1 MSALKKIER
10 DQHAA
15 EFAAV
20 TALLD
25 QLTASDIITRMG
37 LEARRDEIAA
47 ALAKISEEP
56 EAPTASAALFFGGK
70 PVAGSR
76 GIESEFGG
84 NAVTKFQDLVAK
96 LMADEAGSLG
106 QRGIVPNKGAATLH
120 ITNVVRGSFGFL
132 LEEVEP
138 QGQAIDTSLKVAV
151 DNAAQLL
158 SAFGE
163 TSEDKFRAAVE
174 QIDQRVLTTAQEFF
188 LLMRTSGATFRL
200 LAGEEDRSFGL
211 EAVSRAVERA
221 SSTRVTEVEEQM
233 PGQLGGFL
241 PDSHQFE
248 FRVEGRG
255 TLKGIVDRAIPSSEL
270 AEMNRTM
277 VNSNAIAT
285 FRVRRV
291 LRDGETVRESLLML
305 RLLPLHQLGFTGSNL
320 AIK

>member
-20 TALLD
+20 TTLLD
-25 QLTASDIITRMG
+25 QLTDSDFITRMG

-47 ALAKISEEP
+47 ALAEMTEAP
-56 EAPTASAALFFGGK
+56 ENPTASAALFFGGK

-96 LMADEAGSLG
+96 LMADEAGALG

-138 QGQAIDTSLKVAV
+138 QGEAIDTSLKVAV

-174 QIDQRVLTTAQEFF
+174 KIDQRVLTTAQEFF
-188 LLMRTSGATFRL
+188 SLMRTSGATFRL
-200 LAGEEDRSFGL
+200 LSGDEDRSFGL
-211 EAVSRAVERA
+211 EAVSRAADRA
-221 SSTRVTEVEEQM
+221 SSTRVTETEERIE
-233 PGQLGGFL
+233 GQLGGVL
-241 PDSHQFE
+241 PDAHQFE
-248 FRVEGRG
+248 FRSESRG
-255 TLKGIVDRAIPSSEL
+255 PLKGGVDRSIPSSDL
-270 AEMNRTM
+270 AELNRTL
-277 VNSNAIAT
+277 VNVAAVAVVK
-285 FRVRRV
+285 VRRV
-291 LRDGETVRESLLML
+291 LRDGETVRESFTLL
-305 RLLPLHQLGFTGSNL
+305 RLEPQQEASSET
-320 AIK
+320 

>member
-47 ALAKISEEP
+47 ALAGMTDEP
-56 EAPTASAALFFGGK
+56 KVPTASAALFFGGK

-96 LMADEAGSLG
+96 LMADEAGALG

-138 QGQAIDTSLKVAV
+138 QGEAIDTSLKVAV

-174 QIDQRVLTTAQEFF
+174 KIDQRVLTTAQEFF
-188 LLMRTSGATFRL
+188 SLMRTSGATFRL
-200 LAGEEDRSFGL
+200 LAGDEDRSFGP
-211 EAVSRAVERA
+211 EAVSRAAERA
-221 SSTRVTEVEEQM
+221 SSTRVTETEEQIE
-233 PGQLGGFL
+233 GQLGGVL
-241 PDSHQFE
+241 PDAHQFE
-248 FRVEGRG
+248 FRSVSRG
-255 TLKGIVDRAIPSSEL
+255 PVKGSIDRAIPSSEL
-270 AEMNRTM
+270 AELNRTL
-277 VNSNAIAT
+277 VNVDAVAT
-285 FRVRRV
+285 LKVRRV
-291 LRDGETVRESLLML
+291 LRDGEIARESFTLL
-305 RLLPLHQLGFTGSNL
+305 RLDARQEPSAAL
-320 AIK
+320 

>member
-47 ALAKISEEP
+47 ALAEMSEEP
-56 EAPTASAALFFGGK
+56 EVPTASAALFFGGK

-96 LMADEAGSLG
+96 LMADEAGALG
-106 QRGIVPNKGAATLH
+106 QRGIVPNKSAATLH

-138 QGQAIDTSLKVAV
+138 QGQVLDTSLKVAV

-163 TSEDKFRAAVE
+163 SSEDKFRAAVE

-188 LLMRTSGATFRL
+188 SLMRTSGATFRL
-200 LAGEEDRSFGL
+200 LAGDEDRSFGA
-211 EAVSRAVERA
+211 EAVSRAAERA
-221 SSTRVTEVEEQM
+221 SSTRVTETEEQVE
-233 PGQLGGFL
+233 GQLGGVL
-241 PDSHQFE
+241 PDAHQFE
-248 FRVEGRG
+248 FRSENRG
-255 TLKGIVDRAIPSSEL
+255 PIKGSVDRAIPASDL
-270 AEMNRTM
+270 AEFNRTL
-277 VNSNAIAT
+277 VNVDAVAT
-285 FRVRRV
+285 LKVRRV
-291 LRDGETVRESLLML
+291 LRDGEVARESFTLL
-305 RLLPLHQLGFTGSNL
+305 RLEPRQEASAAL
-320 AIK
+320 

>member
-37 LEARRDEIAA
+37 LEARRDEIATV
-47 ALAKISEEP
+47 LAEMTEEP
-56 EAPTASAALFFGGK
+56 ENPTASAALFFGGK

-138 QGQAIDTSLKVAV
+138 QGLAIDTSLKVAV

-174 QIDQRVLTTAQEFF
+174 KIDQRVLTTAQEFF
-188 LLMRTSGATFRL
+188 SLMRTSGATFRL
-200 LAGEEDRSFGL
+200 LAGDEDRSFGL
-211 EAVSRAVERA
+211 EAVSRAAERA
-221 SSTRVTEVEEQM
+221 SSTSVNEVEEQIE
-233 PGQLGGFL
+233 GQLGGVL
-241 PDSHQFE
+241 PDAHQFE
-248 FRVEGRG
+248 FRSEARG
-255 TLKGIVDRAIPSSEL
+255 PLRGSVDRSIPASDL
-270 AEMNRTM
+270 AEMNRTR
-277 VNSNAIAT
+277 VNVDAVAT
-285 FRVRRV
+285 LKVRRV
-291 LRDGETVRESLLML
+291 IRNGEMVRESFTLL
-305 RLLPLHQLGFTGSNL
+305 RLDSKLEPSSST
-320 AIK
+320 

>member
-47 ALAKISEEP
+47 VLAEMIEEP
-56 EAPTASAALFFGGK
+56 QPPTASAALFFGGK

-96 LMADEAGSLG
+96 LMADEAGALG
-106 QRGIVPNKGAATLH
+106 QRGIVPNKSAATLH

-138 QGQAIDTSLKVAV
+138 QGQVLDTSLKVAV

-188 LLMRTSGATFRL
+188 SLMRTSGATFRL
-200 LAGEEDRSFGL
+200 LAGDEDRSFGP
-211 EAVSRAVERA
+211 EAVSRAAERA
-221 SSTRVTEVEEQM
+221 SSTSVTETTEQVE
-233 PGQLGGFL
+233 GQLGGVL
-241 PDSHQFE
+241 PDAHQFE
-248 FRVEGRG
+248 FRSTTRG
-255 TLKGIVDRAIPSSEL
+255 PLKGGVDRSIPAADL
-270 AEMNRTM
+270 AEMNRTL
-277 VNSNAIAT
+277 VNVDAVAMLK
-285 FRVRRV
+285 VRRV
-291 LRDGETVRESLLML
+291 LRDGEIARESFTLL
-305 RLLPLHQLGFTGSNL
+305 RLEPRQEAPAAL
-320 AIK
+320 

>member
-47 ALAKISEEP
+47 AIAVMGD
-56 EAPTASAALFFGGK
+56 EAQATTASAALFFGGK

-96 LMADEAGSLG
+96 LMADEAGALG
-106 QRGIVPNKGAATLH
+106 QRGVVPNKGAATLH

-132 LEEVEP
+132 FEEMEP
-138 QGQAIDTSLKVAV
+138 QGQAIDTSLKAAV
-151 DNAAQLL
+151 DSAAQLL
-158 SAFGE
+158 GAFGE
-163 TSEDKFRAAVE
+163 TSEDRFRAAVE
-174 QIDQRVLTTAQEFF
+174 NIDQRVLTTAQEFF
-188 LLMRTSGATFRL
+188 SLMRMSGATFRL
-200 LAGEEDRSFGL
+200 LAGEDDRSFGPD
-211 EAVSRAVERA
+211 AVSRAAERA
-221 SSTRVTEVEEQM
+221 SSTRVTEVEEQIV
-233 PGQLGGFL
+233 GQLGGFL
-241 PDSHQFE
+241 PDAHQFE
-248 FRVEGRG
+248 FRVEVQG
-255 TLKGIVDRAIPSSEL
+255 TLKGGVDKSIPSSVL

-277 VNSNAIAT
+277 VNVNSVAT
-285 FRVRRV
+285 FKVKRV
-291 LRDGETVRESLLML
+291 LRDGEVVRENLLML
-305 RLLPLHQLGFTGSNL
+305 RLEPRQATPE
-320 AIK
+320 AEPVAP

>member
-1 MSALKKIER
+1 MSAIRKIER

-25 QLTASDIITRMG
+25 QLTASDVITRMG

-47 ALAKISEEP
+47 ALAEMADEP
-56 EAPTASAALFFGGK
+56 EIPTASAALFFGGK

-106 QRGIVPNKGAATLH
+106 QRGIVRNKGAATLH

-132 LEEVEP
+132 LEEFEP
-138 QGQAIDTSLKVAV
+138 QGQVIDTSLKVAV

-188 LLMRTSGATFRL
+188 SLMRTSGATFRL
-200 LAGEEDRSFGL
+200 LAGDEDRSFGL
-211 EAVSRAVERA
+211 EAVSRAAERA
-221 SSTRVTEVEEQM
+221 SSTSVSEEEELIE
-233 PGQLGGFL
+233 GQLGGFL
-241 PDSHQFE
+241 PDAHQFE
-248 FRVEGRG
+248 FRSETRG
-255 TLKGIVDRAIPSSEL
+255 ALRGSVDRAIPASDL
-270 AEMNRTM
+270 AEMNRTR
-277 VNSNAIAT
+277 VNVDAIAKLK
-285 FRVRRV
+285 VRRV
-291 LRDGETVRESLLML
+291 IRNGEMVRESFTLL
-305 RLLPLHQLGFTGSNL
+305 QLDPKPETPAGP
-320 AIK
+320 

>member
-47 ALAKISEEP
+47 ALADMAEEP
-56 EAPTASAALFFGGK
+56 ETPTASAALFFGGK

-96 LMADEAGSLG
+96 LMADEAGALG
-106 QRGIVPNKGAATLH
+106 QRGIVPNKSAATLH

-138 QGQAIDTSLKVAV
+138 QGQVLDTSLKAAV

-188 LLMRTSGATFRL
+188 SLMRTSGATFRL
-200 LAGEEDRSFGL
+200 LAGDEDRSFGP
-211 EAVSRAVERA
+211 EAVSRAAERA
-221 SSTRVTEVEEQM
+221 SSTSVTETEERIE
-233 PGQLGGFL
+233 GQLGGVL
-241 PDSHQFE
+241 PDAHQFE
-248 FRVEGRG
+248 FRSESRG
-255 TLKGIVDRAIPSSEL
+255 PLKGGVDRSIPSSDL
-270 AEMNRTM
+270 AELNRTL
-277 VNSNAIAT
+277 VNVAAVAVVK
-285 FRVRRV
+285 VRRV
-291 LRDGETVRESLLML
+291 LRDGETVRESFTLL
-305 RLLPLHQLGFTGSNL
+305 RLEPQQEASSES
-320 AIK
+320 

>member
-1 MSALKKIER
+1 MSALKKIVR

-47 ALAKISEEP
+47 ALAEMTEEP
-56 EAPTASAALFFGGK
+56 EIPTASAALFFGGK

-96 LMADEAGSLG
+96 LMADEAGALG
-106 QRGIVPNKGAATLH
+106 QRGIVPNKSAATLH

-138 QGQAIDTSLKVAV
+138 QGQVLETSLKVAV

-188 LLMRTSGATFRL
+188 SLMRTSGATFRL
-200 LAGEEDRSFGL
+200 LAGDEDRSFGP
-211 EAVSRAVERA
+211 EAVSRAAERA
-221 SSTRVTEVEEQM
+221 SSTSVTETTEQVE
-233 PGQLGGFL
+233 GQLGGVL
-241 PDSHQFE
+241 PDAHQFE
-248 FRVEGRG
+248 FCSATRG
-255 TLKGIVDRAIPSSEL
+255 PLKGSIDRSIPTADL
-270 AEMNRTM
+270 AEMNRAL
-277 VNSNAIAT
+277 VNVDAVAT
-285 FRVRRV
+285 LKVRRV
-291 LRDGETVRESLLML
+291 LRDGEVARESFTLL
-305 RLLPLHQLGFTGSNL
+305 RLEPRQEAPAAL
-320 AIK
+320 